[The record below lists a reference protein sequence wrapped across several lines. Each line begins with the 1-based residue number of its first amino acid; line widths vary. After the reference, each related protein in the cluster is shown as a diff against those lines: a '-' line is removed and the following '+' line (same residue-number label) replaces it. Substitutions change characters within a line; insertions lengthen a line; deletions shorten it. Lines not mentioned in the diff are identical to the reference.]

1 MLFLWKEK
9 FIYFQYLNGFQNHN
23 NYFPVIS
30 YLFRCKGVTLVSFEH
45 FCVLFI
51 YSFYAF
57 FRYFLGLFKLKYTF
71 FFCLFSR
78 HCRGGTTLS
87 RRQVLL

>member
-30 YLFRCKGVTLVSFEH
+30 YLFRYKGVTLVSFEH

-57 FRYFLGLFKLKYTF
+57 FRYFLGLFKLKFKKKQEYF
-71 FFCLFSR
+71 FRLPQQCNDNPIEI
-78 HCRGGTTLS
+78 
-87 RRQVLL
+87 